1 MRARKGK
8 TAWMQCCLPI
18 VLSEAG
24 LPSLQNNKRSVLLE
38 AVSHLPES
46 SLLSTALS
54 ISLVNKASW
63 SQTPWSSVI
72 PAAVTKQP
80 HKKQI
85 RGEKIYS
92 SAYSFR
98 FMFTEKSKH
107 VDLKCLVT
115 SVPQSRAA
123 GNGGSL
129 DGLLTLDL
137 ISSFL
142 HNLGVPA

>member
-1 MRARKGK
+1 
-8 TAWMQCCLPI
+8 
-18 VLSEAG
+18 
-24 LPSLQNNKRSVLLE
+24 
-38 AVSHLPES
+38 
-46 SLLSTALS
+46 
-54 ISLVNKASW
+54 
-63 SQTPWSSVI
+63 
-72 PAAVTKQP
+72 
-80 HKKQI
+80 
-85 RGEKIYS
+85 
-92 SAYSFR
+92 
-98 FMFTEKSKH
+98 MFTEKSKH